1 MIAYNTKLAIK
12 SLKDRPSLTI
22 LMVAAIS
29 VGLALFMIT
38 TTMSHQTEKIPLPH
52 KSEDLYLVQLDNRE
66 VEADE
71 IKLQARM
78 VDLSYQDTINLHS
91 MQTSAKQQTYVWNS
105 NGILNVEA
113 QETEPLRASMAATT
127 SEFFSMFDAPFLY
140 GRAWTTDADVYG
152 HGVIVLTKET
162 NEYLFAGANSV
173 GKQVR
178 LGTIDMTVI
187 GVMDNWFLSRKFY
200 DRSYRRANPDQ
211 AFIPSSFGFNNELPR
226 NAGFD
231 CWSTVSNPNQFRDS
245 NLGELKASECAW
257 LTFWAEISGDENV
270 QDYQSTVNQ
279 YVAGQKEYG
288 RFPREI
294 NNFYTNIN
302 QQLAY
307 INGRTSMQ
315 GILNII
321 AMMFFAVCLINAV
334 SILMAKFMGRTK
346 EVSLRRALGAKKK
359 TIFQQH
365 VIEVLMIGFIGGF
378 IGVILAHFGLQG
390 MLNIS
395 LYASD
400 YMVLAKD
407 LQPYHQMD
415 WQMVGMAFLVAL
427 GSTMLVGLYPI
438 WRICNVSP
446 ASQLKAQ

>member
-1 MIAYNTKLAIK
+1 
-12 SLKDRPSLTI
+12 
-22 LMVAAIS
+22 
-29 VGLALFMIT
+29 
-38 TTMSHQTEKIPLPH
+38 
-52 KSEDLYLVQLDNRE
+52 
-66 VEADE
+66 
-71 IKLQARM
+71 
-78 VDLSYQDTINLHS
+78 
-91 MQTSAKQQTYVWNS
+91 
-105 NGILNVEA
+105 
-113 QETEPLRASMAATT
+113 
-127 SEFFSMFDAPFLY
+127 
-140 GRAWTTDADVYG
+140 
-152 HGVIVLTKET
+152 
-162 NEYLFAGANSV
+162 
-173 GKQVR
+173 
-178 LGTIDMTVI
+178 
-187 GVMDNWFLSRKFY
+187 
-200 DRSYRRANPDQ
+200 
-211 AFIPSSFGFNNELPR
+211 
-226 NAGFD
+226 
-231 CWSTVSNPNQFRDS
+231 
-245 NLGELKASECAW
+245 
-257 LTFWAEISGDENV
+257 
-270 QDYQSTVNQ
+270 
-279 YVAGQKEYG
+279 
-288 RFPREI
+288 
-294 NNFYTNIN
+294 
-302 QQLAY
+302 
-307 INGRTSMQ
+307 MQ